1 MSSGG
6 GGGSGQQGDM
16 HTLRASEVL
25 LLTTWLPCSLELIV
39 KFAQEE
45 DPGSVSAPDP
55 VPHADG
61 GQMGFSI

>member
-1 MSSGG
+1 
-6 GGGSGQQGDM
+6 M

-61 GQMGFSI
+61 DQMGFSI